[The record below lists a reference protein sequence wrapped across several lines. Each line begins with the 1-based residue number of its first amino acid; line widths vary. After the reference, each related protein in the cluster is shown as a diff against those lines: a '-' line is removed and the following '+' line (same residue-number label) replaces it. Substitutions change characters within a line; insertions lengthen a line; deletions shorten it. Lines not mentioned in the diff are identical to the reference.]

1 MSDRS
6 PVQDFLDAYRAAF
19 EAFDVP
25 AIADLFSYPCQI
37 TSEAGEIS
45 VIAVPIREAFVPQVE
60 RLVSAYRA
68 IGVRSAEVLE
78 SRVIELG
85 PRLAQATLQWA
96 LLDREGVPIYDF
108 NASYTLAD
116 FGRGLR
122 ITATAHNETR
132 RLQAAIERHR
142 IE

>member
-37 TSEAGEIS
+37 TGEAGEIS
-45 VIAVPIREAFVPQVE
+45 VMAVPTREAFVPQLE

-78 SRVIELG
+78 SGVRKRAPG
-85 PRLAQATLQWA
+85 PLPPVLAADRRLAH
-96 LLDREGVPIYDF
+96 DS
-108 NASYTLAD
+108 ASSGSAAD
-116 FGRGLR
+116 G
-122 ITATAHNETR
+122 
-132 RLQAAIERHR
+132 
-142 IE
+142 

>member
-19 EAFDVP
+19 EAFDLA

-37 TSEAGEIS
+37 TGEAGEIS
-45 VIAVPIREAFVPQVE
+45 VMAFPTREAFVPQLE

-68 IGVRSAEVLE
+68 IGVRSAEALE
-78 SRVIELG
+78 SGVIELG
-85 PRLAQATLQWA
+85 PRLAQATVQRA
-96 LLDREGVPIYDF
+96 LLDREGVPIYEF
-108 NASYTLAD
+108 NALYTLAD
-116 FGRGLR
+116 FGRGMR
-122 ITATAHNETR
+122 ISAIAHNGTR
-132 RLQAAIERHR
+132 WLQASIERHR